1 MKREQHPWIS
11 TSVEDVLASYR
22 EALQGRD
29 ALHAATIRNY
39 LSDLR
44 HFMAWCE
51 TSWQE
56 GLFPE
61 VAFRLSNLTTP
72 LIAQYRAYLLTAL
85 RLKPASIN
93 RMLVS
98 IKRFSAWATERD
110 MLASDPARAVPLVA
124 QPDRQPRFLSDAEEL
139 RLLTTVATA
148 APLRDRAIVATLLR
162 TGLRV
167 HELCDLPIAH
177 ADLSPQGARIIVVG
191 ERARTREV
199 PLDALTRDTLS
210 LYVPTRPSA
219 ASALFVG
226 SRANQ
231 PLTERTV
238 GRIVH
243 TYASQA
249 DIDDLSPQD
258 LRNRFGYRIAQ
269 TLPLQEVARLLG
281 HTSLTSTMRYVG
293 APAGPRADSER

>member
-11 TSVEDVLASYR
+11 ASAESVLVSYR
-22 EALQGRD
+22 EALQERD
-29 ALHAATIRNY
+29 ELRAATIRNY

-61 VAFRLSNLTTP
+61 VAFRLPDLTTP
-72 LIAQYRAYLLTAL
+72 LIAQYRAYLLSVL

-98 IKRFSAWATERD
+98 IKRFSAWATERN
-110 MLASDPARAVPLVA
+110 MLACDPARAIPLVA
-124 QPDRQPRFLSDAEEL
+124 QPDRQPRFLSDAEEQ

-148 APLRDRAIVATLLR
+148 APPRDRAIVVTLLR

-167 HELCDLPIAH
+167 HELCALPITH
-177 ADLSPQGARIIVVG
+177 TDLSPHGSRIIVVG

-219 ASALFVG
+219 ARAFFVG

-243 TYASQA
+243 TYASEA
-249 DIDDLSPQD
+249 NIDDLSPQD

-269 TLPLQEVARLLG
+269 MLPLQEVARLLG
-281 HTSLTSTMRYVG
+281 HTSLTSTVRYFA
-293 APAGPRADSER
+293 APAGLRSDSER

>member
-11 TSVEDVLASYR
+11 TSAEDVLASYR

-110 MLASDPARAVPLVA
+110 MLASDPARAV
-124 QPDRQPRFLSDAEEL
+124 
-139 RLLTTVATA
+139 
-148 APLRDRAIVATLLR
+148 
-162 TGLRV
+162 
-167 HELCDLPIAH
+167 
-177 ADLSPQGARIIVVG
+177 
-191 ERARTREV
+191 
-199 PLDALTRDTLS
+199 
-210 LYVPTRPSA
+210 
-219 ASALFVG
+219 
-226 SRANQ
+226 
-231 PLTERTV
+231 

-281 HTSLTSTMRYVG
+281 HTSLTSTMRYFA

>member
-1 MKREQHPWIS
+1 MKRAQHPWIS
-11 TSVEDVLASYR
+11 TSAEDVLASYR
-22 EALQGRD
+22 EALQECD
-29 ALHAATIRNY
+29 AVHAATIRNY

-56 GLFPE
+56 GLCPA
-61 VAFRLSNLTTP
+61 VAFRLPNLTTP
-72 LIAQYRAYLLTAL
+72 LIAPYRAYLLTVL

-98 IKRFSAWATERD
+98 IKRFTAWATERD

-148 APLRDRAIVATLLR
+148 APLRDRAIVVTLLR

-167 HELCDLPIAH
+167 HALCALPIAH

-191 ERARTREV
+191 GRARTREG
-199 PLDALTRDTLS
+199 PLEPLAPDTLS
-210 LYVPTRPSA
+210 LSLPTGPA
-219 ASALFVG
+219 A
-226 SRANQ
+226 R
-231 PLTERTV
+231 
-238 GRIVH
+238 
-243 TYASQA
+243 
-249 DIDDLSPQD
+249 
-258 LRNRFGYRIAQ
+258 
-269 TLPLQEVARLLG
+269 
-281 HTSLTSTMRYVG
+281 
-293 APAGPRADSER
+293 